1 MPQLDKSRYKEYMGI
16 FNWKLFCVK
25 KERKVIFPFFLYSL
39 YIASLF
45 YLFSVPANPT
55 DKRVSNFKNE
65 FYLVKNEFYLVAT
78 RY

>member
-39 YIASLF
+39 YKATLF

-55 DKRVSNFKNE
+55 DKRVSKFKYDI
-65 FYLVKNEFYLVAT
+65 YLVKYDIYLVT
-78 RY
+78 MTY